1 MGSLSGG
8 PDMITGRRVPTAYIR
23 TAESIPIDRFRRYMN
38 CNSLEELLNSYT
50 AMAQLK
56 GTTTEIEFN
65 IAYGNWRG
73 EQE

>member
-1 MGSLSGG
+1 MGALSGG
-8 PDMITGRRVPTAYIR
+8 PDMITGRTAYSR
-23 TAESIPIDRFRRYMN
+23 TAEAIPLDRFRIAMN
-38 CNSLEELLNSYT
+38 CNSIEELLNSYT